1 MAENTIDK
9 HSDEEFDKLPLPQN
23 FDEDIIEDL
32 EPTSPVE
39 EDQIQN
45 QVSKTFSTAIFEERR
60 PFKSQHRSGMS
71 YYF

>member
-23 FDEDIIEDL
+23 FDDDIIEDL

-45 QVSKTFSTAIFEERR
+45 RVSKTFSTAIFEERR

>member
-23 FDEDIIEDL
+23 FDDDIIEDL